1 MKLRTLIRCWAL
13 ALAWAGSLP
22 AWGRPPEAS
31 FEAGRQAYDAGDF
44 AGAQQAYESLL
55 QAGYESAALY
65 HNLGN
70 AHYRQQ
76 HTGPAI
82 LAYEKALKLDPAL
95 EDARYNLA
103 LARRR
108 VVDDL
113 KPIPELFFTSW
124 LRRFVQGRPSGLWAW
139 LSVLMLWLALGG
151 GAAYLFL
158 EASAFRKV
166 GFWGGLAALAFGLL
180 FTGFAFSRRSQ
191 ERNPGTAIVLAPNAY
206 VKNAPAGPTD
216 LLILHEGA
224 KVQWLEESSGW
235 VKIRIED
242 ARSGPLVGFVQA
254 SELGKI

>member
-1 MKLRTLIRCWAL
+1 MNLQTLIRCWAL
-13 ALAWAGSLP
+13 ALGFAWSL
-22 AWGRPPEAS
+22 ASLAQSPES
-31 FEAGRQAYDAGDF
+31 QFDAGRSAYDLGDF
-44 AGAQQAYESLL
+44 AGAQRAYESLL
-55 QAGYESAALY
+55 EAGYESAALY

-76 HTGPAI
+76 HVGPAI
-82 LAYEKALKLDPAL
+82 LAYEKALKLDPSL

-108 VVDDL
+108 VVDAL
-113 KPIPELFFTSW
+113 KPLPELFFTAW
-124 LRRFVQGRPSGLWAW
+124 LRRFVQGRPSELWAW
-139 LSVLMLWLALGG
+139 LSVLMTWLALGG

-158 EASAFRKV
+158 EQSSLRKV

-191 ERNPGTAIVLAPNAY
+191 ERNPGTAIILAPNAY

-224 KVQWLEESSGW
+224 KVQWLGESSGW

-254 SELGKI
+254 GELDKI